1 MARLPEIPVAQ
12 LSAAQRLI
20 YDQIAG
26 ARGGAV
32 AGPFAIW
39 LRVPQIADRANQLG
53 NAIRLQGTLEKRLF
67 ELIVLITARYW
78 SSQYEWFAHEEAALK
93 AGLSSDIVQ
102 ALRARRAPDFARDDE
117 RLIFETITELYETR
131 TLSQRT
137 YDRALGQ
144 FGVELLI
151 EAVTAAGFYA
161 MAAMVINA
169 FDAAVPGGRRPL
181 P

>member
-12 LSAAQRLI
+12 LTAAQKLI
-20 YDQIAG
+20 HDQIAD

-39 LRVPQIADRANQLG
+39 LRLPHLADRANQLG

-93 AGLSSDIVQ
+93 AGLSSDVVE
-102 ALRARRAPDFARDDE
+102 ALRARRKPDFAREDE
-117 RLIFETITELYETR
+117 RLIFEAVTELYETR
-131 TLSQRT
+131 TLSQGT
-137 YDRALGQ
+137 YDRALKQ
-144 FGVELLI
+144 FGLELLI

-161 MAAMVINA
+161 MAAMVINT
-169 FDAAVPGGRRPL
+169 FDAPVPGGRRPL